1 MKIEIWLQSS
11 QPDWK
16 VWKKLGSVSL
26 KEAIYL
32 SMDVCPSWYLNNI
45 LYTVNN
51 YYDMSEY
58 RKSISDEEFGDI
70 KDVYESIE
78 GEYSDR
84 LKIAKSWAVQQDWVI
99 GSEPNSPND
108 ISESTYVDLR
118 KFLKFAFVNMQ
129 YENETDSIPLEL
141 RGVESRNNTLAE
153 PTYMASEDWK
163 KKARELAAELLMKD
177 SNLSLD
183 ETSDLI
189 EKTFSDGKIFSSH
202 GKRSITS
209 STIKRDALSKDA
221 WFSSFVRK
229 PAK

>member
-16 VWKKLGSVSL
+16 VWKKLGSVNL

-45 LYTVNN
+45 LYTVDN

-58 RKSISDEEFGDI
+58 RKPVSDEEFDNI

-78 GEYSDR
+78 DEYSDR
-84 LKIAKSWAVQQDWVI
+84 LKIAKSWAAQQDWVI
-99 GSEPNSPND
+99 GLKPNSPDD
-108 ISESTYVDLR
+108 ISESSYVDLR
-118 KFLKFAFVNMQ
+118 KFLKFAFINMQ
-129 YENETDSIPLEL
+129 FENETDSIPLEL
-141 RGVESRNNTLAE
+141 RGIKASNKTLTE
-153 PTYMASEDWK
+153 PTNMASEDWK
-163 KKARELAAELLMKD
+163 KKAQELAAELLAKD
-177 SNLSLD
+177 PNLSLD
-183 ETSDLI
+183 ETSELI
-189 EKTFSDGKIFSSH
+189 EKTFSGGKIFSSH

-221 WFSSFVRK
+221 WFSSFARK
-229 PAK
+229 LAK

>member
-16 VWKKLGSVSL
+16 LWKKLGSVSL

-58 RKSISDEEFGDI
+58 RKPVSDEEFDEI

-78 GEYSDR
+78 DEYSDR
-84 LKIAKSWAVQQDWVI
+84 LKIAKSWVTQQDWVT

-108 ISESTYVDLR
+108 ISESTCVDLR

-129 YENETDSIPLEL
+129 FENETDSIPLEL
-141 RGVESRNNTLAE
+141 RGVEVKNNTLTE

-163 KKARELAAELLMKD
+163 KKAQELAAELLAKD
-177 SNLSLD
+177 PNLSLD
-183 ETSDLI
+183 ETSGLI
-189 EKTFSDGKIFSSH
+189 EKTFSGGMIFSSH

-209 STIKRDALSKDA
+209 STIKREALSKDA

-229 PAK
+229 LAK

>member
-16 VWKKLGSVSL
+16 VWKKLGSISL

-58 RKSISDEEFGDI
+58 RKPVSDEEFDDI

-78 GEYSDR
+78 DEYSDR
-84 LKIAKSWAVQQDWVI
+84 LKIAKSWAAQQDWVI
-99 GSEPNSPND
+99 GSKPNSPDD
-108 ISESTYVDLR
+108 ISESTYIDLR
-118 KFLKFAFVNMQ
+118 KFLKFAFINMQ
-129 YENETDSIPLEL
+129 FENEMDSIPLEL
-141 RGVESRNNTLAE
+141 RGLEAKNKILTE
-153 PTYMASEDWK
+153 PTYMASDDWK
-163 KKARELAAELLMKD
+163 KKAKELAAELLTKD
-177 SNLSLD
+177 PKLSLD
-183 ETSDLI
+183 QTSDLI
-189 EKTFSDGKIFSSH
+189 EKSFSGENILSSH

-209 STIKRDALSKDA
+209 ITIKRDALSKDA
-221 WFSSFVRK
+221 WFSNFVRK
-229 PAK
+229 LAK